1 MNRKRIQALG
11 FTLILVL
18 VLISA
23 CAAPRAKANP
33 LVTAQSC
40 PTAEPQSCPTTAA
53 LAQPAMN
60 DWRVGFNSEVNL
72 RITYS
77 PGDKCSVEMVK
88 PVHSVTHF
96 WYEIVVNDQ
105 TYQNYMVG
113 AVTLISKDKTLKD
126 LKDYNEQHKGDPTPP
141 SWVDIQLLEIVPP
154 MSRTLHSI
162 PMPEGPL
169 YVLCFVQGPVDQQ
182 AIDVFGPFDLAP

>member
-1 MNRKRIQALG
+1 MNRKPIPALG

-18 VLISA
+18 ALVSA
-23 CAAPRAKANP
+23 CTAPQAKANP
-33 LVTAQSC
+33 AVATQSC

-53 LAQPAMN
+53 LVQPAMN
-60 DWRVGFNSEVNL
+60 DWRVDYNDYANL

-77 PGDKCSVEMVK
+77 PGDQCSVEVVK
-88 PVHSVTHF
+88 PVQSISHL

-113 AVTLISKDKTLKD
+113 AVTLLSKDKTLKD
-126 LKDYNEQHKGDPTPP
+126 LKEYAEQHKGDPTPP

-154 MSRTLHSI
+154 MSRTLHGV

-182 AIDVFGPFDLAP
+182 VIAEYGPFDIAP